1 MNQQTDRMAFEET
14 VLPHLDAAYN
24 LARWITRNTEDAQDV
39 VQESYLRAFKFFD
52 GFHGGN
58 ARTWLLKIVRNT
70 CYTWL
75 HQNRADHPTALF
87 DEQIHTDTS
96 ESQSP
101 ETLLLRKADRQL
113 LNRTLE
119 ELPPAFREVLV
130 LLELEEL
137 SYKEIADVLDIPIG
151 TVMSRLARARH
162 RLRESLSSHFPDAK
176 APSDAKAPRAAN
188 EDKSQ
193 GRANARAPQSEH
205 PQSEHE
211 HLPTGENLREIEFT
225 PESSRSSE
233 SPIKR

>member
-1 MNQQTDRMAFEET
+1 MNQQTNSMAFEET

-39 VQESYLRAFKFFD
+39 VQESCLRAFKFFD

-75 HQNRADHPTALF
+75 HQNRADHSTALF

-130 LLELEEL
+130 LLELEGL

-162 RLRESLSSHFPDAK
+162 RLRESLSGHFPDAK
-176 APSDAKAPRAAN
+176 APSAAK

-193 GRANARAPQSEH
+193 DRANARATQP
-205 PQSEHE
+205 EHE
-211 HLPTGENLREIEFT
+211 QLPTGGEFSEIEFT
-225 PESSRSSE
+225 PEHSQSSE
-233 SPIKR
+233 SPTKR

>member
-1 MNQQTDRMAFEET
+1 MNQQTNNMAFEET

-75 HQNRADHPTALF
+75 HQNRADHSTALF

-113 LNRTLE
+113 LQRTLE

-130 LLELEEL
+130 LLELEGL

-162 RLRESLSSHFPDAK
+162 RLRESLSSHFPDAQ
-176 APSDAKAPRAAN
+176 APSAAKAPRAAE

-193 GRANARAPQSEH
+193 DRARARAIQP
-205 PQSEHE
+205 EHE
-211 HLPTGENLREIEFT
+211 QLPTGEEPSEIEFT
-225 PESSRSSE
+225 PEHSQNDE
-233 SPIKR
+233 APTKR